1 LSGRAHKGRR
11 FGLAIAGLMA
21 LFGLPVGAAQA
32 EGFDAAEMARGL
44 GISELRAGIMLH
56 DIETSPFRPL
66 FVEFESVDLGKW
78 QNLNVEL
85 LFDLPQSDALYWVGS
100 PRLGLA
106 GSLNFVGK
114 ESYARLSAVWHVPV
128 FETGIFV
135 EPMLGGT
142 VHNGYLDNAPADRRN
157 LGCRFLFQYGM
168 NLGYEVT
175 EKLSAMFTVEHSSH
189 LWLCGEQTNDGVNRA
204 GFRLGWKLD

>member
-1 LSGRAHKGRR
+1 MWRR
-11 FGLAIAGLMA
+11 LTRKIAFIFAGLAVLTGVLAV
-21 LFGLPVGAAQA
+21 PVRA

-44 GISELRAGIMLH
+44 GISELRAGIMVH

-66 FVEFESVDLGKW
+66 FVHFESVDLSKW

-85 LFDLPQSDALYWVGS
+85 LFDLPESDAMYWLGS

-114 ESYARLSAVWHVPV
+114 ESYARLAAVWHVPV

-175 EKLSAMFTVEHSSH
+175 DKLSAMFTVEHSSH